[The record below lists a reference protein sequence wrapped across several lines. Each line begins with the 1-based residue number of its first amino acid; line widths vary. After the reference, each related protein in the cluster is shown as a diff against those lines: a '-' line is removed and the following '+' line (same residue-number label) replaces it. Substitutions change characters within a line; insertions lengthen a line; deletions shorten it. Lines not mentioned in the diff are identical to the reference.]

1 MLAKLTCVVDLF
13 QPNTVVKLLT
23 VVPDGAVKNLMAAY
37 LYNCSSTL
45 RQYAKYNERHLSPLK
60 VLIIKL
66 MLFLPALREQ
76 NIVKNERLEAVIYR
90 QYGEYQIE
98 VCFLLK
104 FHLH

>member
-1 MLAKLTCVVDLF
+1 M
-13 QPNTVVKLLT
+13 T

-60 VLIIKL
+60 VFIIKL
-66 MLFLPALREQ
+66 MVFVPALREQ
-76 NIVKNERLEAVIYR
+76 NIAKNDWRQYR
-90 QYGEYQIE
+90 QYGEYKIK
-98 VCFLLK
+98 VCDQSEPFLFLLK

>member
-1 MLAKLTCVVDLF
+1 MF

-60 VLIIKL
+60 VFITKFTF
-66 MLFLPALREQ
+66 FLPALREQ
-76 NIVKNERLEAVIYR
+76 NVVEKERQKAVR
-90 QYGEYQIE
+90 YGQCGEDKIK
-98 VCFLLK
+98 VCGQWKSLLFQSK
-104 FHLH
+104 SHL